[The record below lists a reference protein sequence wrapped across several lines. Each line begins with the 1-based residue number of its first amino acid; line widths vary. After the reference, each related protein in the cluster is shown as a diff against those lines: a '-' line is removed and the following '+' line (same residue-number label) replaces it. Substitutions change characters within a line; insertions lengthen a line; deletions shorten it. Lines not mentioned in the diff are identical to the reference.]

1 MARTLSGEV
10 RPTQAAAMPP
20 IAINIERQQTAASP
34 CRELL
39 ASADQ
44 MLQQPGVLSNSVVLG
59 FPYADVAEFGSAFIV
74 VTDNNPARAQQLA
87 DQLAGYLWQ
96 QRQDFVAE
104 LIGIDQ
110 ALAMAAEHPGTS
122 CLLDMG
128 DNIGGGSAADGTL
141 IAHALYRHGGGLRS
155 FVSLY
160 DPAAVRQAVAAG
172 VGAKIKLTM
181 GGHTDDLHGPPLPAE
196 VTLVSLHDGRFH
208 EPSPR
213 HGGRS
218 DYDMGQTAIVETAHG
233 MTLQLT
239 SLRIPPFSLGQLT
252 SCGLDPGA
260 FDVLVAKGVV
270 APMAAYAPVSAQFIR
285 VNTPGSTTA
294 DMQTLP
300 YRQRRRPLF
309 PFEQ

>member
-1 MARTLSGEV
+1 
-10 RPTQAAAMPP
+10 
-20 IAINIERQQTAASP
+20 
-34 CRELL
+34 
-39 ASADQ
+39 
-44 MLQQPGVLSNSVVLG
+44 
-59 FPYADVAEFGSAFIV
+59 
-74 VTDNNPARAQQLA
+74 
-87 DQLAGYLWQ
+87 
-96 QRQDFVAE
+96 
-104 LIGIDQ
+104 
-110 ALAMAAEHPGTS
+110 
-122 CLLDMG
+122 
-128 DNIGGGSAADGTL
+128 
-141 IAHALYRHGGGLRS
+141 
-155 FVSLY
+155 
-160 DPAAVRQAVAAG
+160 
-172 VGAKIKLTM
+172 M

-294 DMQTLP
+294 DMQTLR